1 MKALLFIIPL
11 LLTLSSCEMTKEIDY
26 STGNYTPK
34 LVTHGY
40 ICPQDG
46 IQVILKTT
54 TNPSSISEDDSASNP
69 EVKIYN
75 DKGEYIELDYTTNNL
90 FTSDSINFIKNDRQ
104 YSIQAKADNFTS
116 ITSTKQHILDTP
128 IIDSVS
134 ITETNTTRAYIHFN
148 NNYEDDVRFFL
159 NVYPYNNGTIDP
171 IYIDSEKFNPFS
183 MLDNINVGSNT
194 VEISTSFYEYDKL
207 LVELYVLSP
216 DLVKFLTSQD
226 NYDYSKEDP
235 FYPQPYP
242 VFSNITGGYGIFAS
256 YSYTSTIVNISQ
268 KWD

>member
-1 MKALLFIIPL
+1 
-11 LLTLSSCEMTKEIDY
+11 MTKEVDY
-26 STGNYTPK
+26 STENYIPK
-34 LVTHGY
+34 LITHGY
-40 ICPQDG
+40 ISPQDG
-46 IQVILKTT
+46 IEVILKTT

-75 DKGEYIELDYTTNNL
+75 DKGEYIELDYTSKNL
-90 FTSDSINFIKNDRQ
+90 FTSDSLNFITNNRQ
-104 YSIQAKADNFTS
+104 YSIQAKADNFKS
-116 ITSTKQHILDTP
+116 ITSTKQLLLATP
-128 IIDSVS
+128 QIDSVS
-134 ITETNTTRAYIHFN
+134 ITETNKTRANIHFN
-148 NNYEDDVRFFL
+148 NNYKDDVKFFI

-171 IYIDSEKFNPFS
+171 IYIDSEKFSPFS

-194 VEISTSFYEYDKL
+194 VEISTSFYEYDSL

-242 VFSNITGGYGIFAS
+242 VYSNIIGGYGIFAS
-256 YSYTSTIVNISQ
+256 YSYTSTIVNITR
-268 KWD
+268 KWN